1 MREKSN
7 QKCSNNFLWAQYVD
21 VLYLFLD
28 TDYQT
33 SFVLDVK
40 KNYTI
45 IHDLSLSLGLIM
57 S

>member
-33 SFVLDVK
+33 SSQSFVLEK
-40 KNYTI
+40 E
-45 IHDLSLSLGLIM
+45 L
-57 S
+57 

>member
-21 VLYLFLD
+21 VLYFFLD

-33 SFVLDVK
+33 ERISKKELHRYTGFV
-40 KNYTI
+40 
-45 IHDLSLSLGLIM
+45 S
-57 S
+57 